1 VGDPP
6 ADEVVRGIFEARGP
20 VAIDQ
25 LRRGLFRYEA
35 AEDALPMEAASFMAE
50 PVDAVQLEI
59 GRGQDLFQE
68 LGPEVLLILG
78 CYSLPAAYAA
88 TKGARVLAQTG
99 FLTED
104 TDRRLGETTQMV
116 VDVMSTGG
124 LEPGGTGVWAARKVR
139 LMHAAIRHLV
149 LARTDLRW
157 DTERDGIPINQED
170 LAATLM
176 TFSYLV
182 VTGLRRLGFWVS
194 STDAEDYLAA
204 WKVVGGLMGVLPELI
219 PKDLDEAG
227 QLTKGIESRQIAPGD
242 VGHGLTKA
250 LLAVLDAKTTPG
262 VPAALMRRML
272 PRSVCDGLGVPRHKV
287 RDGLV
292 VGLCG
297 LVRLIDPIL
306 QFFGTRTAAYRR
318 FSMDLVQY
326 LIERDRG
333 GERAE
338 FRLPTELHDF
348 WKDQGDR
355 NAPGAR
361 IANRVLAAGAP
372 RPA

>member
-1 VGDPP
+1 
-6 ADEVVRGIFEARGP
+6 VVTSIFEARGP
-20 VAIDQ
+20 TAIDH
-25 LRRGLFRYEA
+25 LRRGLFHYEA
-35 AEDALPMEAASFMAE
+35 AEDALPAEAASFIAE
-50 PVDAVQLEI
+50 PVEGVQKDI
-59 GRGQDLFQE
+59 GRGQTLFQE

-88 TKGARVLAQTG
+88 TRGARVLAQTG

-104 TDRRLGETTQMV
+104 TDRRLGETSQMV
-116 VDVMSTGG
+116 VDVMTTSG
-124 LEPGGTGVWAARKVR
+124 LEPGGAGIWAARKVR

-149 LARTDLRW
+149 LARHDLRW

-194 STDAEDYLAA
+194 NDEAEEYLAA
-204 WKVVGGLMGVLPELI
+204 WKAVGRLMGVLPELI
-219 PKDLDEAG
+219 PVDFDEAG
-227 QLTKGIESRQIAPGD
+227 ELTETIEARQVAPGD
-242 VGHGLTKA
+242 VGRGLTKA
-250 LLAVLDAKTTPG
+250 LLAVLDAKTAPG

-272 PRSVCDGLGVPRHKV
+272 PGAVCDGLGVPRDKV

-297 LVRLIDPIL
+297 LVRLVDPVL
-306 QFFGTRTAAYRR
+306 QLLGTRTAAYRR

-333 GERAE
+333 GERAA

-348 WKDQGDR
+348 WKNQGDR
-355 NAPGAR
+355 DAPGAK
-361 IANRVLAAGAP
+361 IANRVLALGAP
-372 RPA
+372 GRA

>member
-1 VGDPP
+1 
-6 ADEVVRGIFEARGP
+6 VVTSIFEARGAT
-20 VAIDQ
+20 AIDH
-25 LRRGLFRYEA
+25 LRRGLFYYEA
-35 AEDALPMEAASFMAE
+35 AEDSLPAEAAGFIAE
-50 PVDAVQLEI
+50 PVEGVQTEI

-88 TKGARVLAQTG
+88 TRGARVLAQTG

-104 TDRRLGETTQMV
+104 TDRRLGETSQMV
-116 VDVMSTGG
+116 VDVMTTGG
-124 LEPGGTGVWAARKVR
+124 LEPGGVGIWAARKVR

-149 LARTDLRW
+149 LARDDVRW

-176 TFSYLV
+176 TFSHLV

-194 STDAEDYLAA
+194 NDEAEEYLAA
-204 WKVVGGLMGVLPELI
+204 WKVVGRLMGVLPELI
-219 PKDLDEAG
+219 PVDFDEAG
-227 QLTKGIESRQIAPGD
+227 ELTETIEARQVAPGE

-250 LLAVLDAKTTPG
+250 LLAVLDAKTAPG

-272 PRSVCDGLGVPRHKV
+272 PGAVCDGLGVPRDKV

-292 VGLCG
+292 VALSG
-297 LVRLIDPIL
+297 LVRLVDPVL
-306 QFFGTRTAAYRR
+306 RLLGTRTAAYRR

-355 NAPGAR
+355 DAPGAR
-361 IANRVLAAGAP
+361 IANRVLALGAP
-372 RPA
+372 GPS